1 MSDDMIHHGS
11 SATGKHE
18 NLRSMQEVA
27 MNDRN
32 ASEML
37 RTYNI
42 AWWGNNYYDV
52 NELGHISVCPD
63 PDVPEARVDL
73 AKLVKDMQKES
84 HQRLPA
90 LFCFPQ
96 ILQHRLRSINAAFK
110 QARESFGYEGGYFL
124 VYPIKVNQH
133 RRVIESLANSGEPL
147 GLEAGSKAE
156 LMAVLGHAGM
166 TRTVIV
172 CNGYKDR
179 EYIRLALIGEKL
191 GHKVYLVIEKMSEI
205 RLVLEEAERLNV
217 VPRLGVRARLASQG
231 SGKWQSSGGEKSK
244 FGLAAVQVLQL
255 VEMLREAGRLDSLQ
269 LLHFHLGSQLA
280 NIRDIA
286 TGVRESARFYVE
298 LHKLGV
304 NIQCFD
310 VGGGLGVDY
319 EGTRSQSDCSVNY
332 GLNEY
337 ANNVI
342 WGIGDACNEH
352 GLPHPTVITESG
364 RAVTAHH
371 TVLVSNIIGVER
383 NEFSDPTEPEEDAP
397 RALESLWSTWKEIKQ
412 PGKRRSLR
420 EWLHD
425 SQMDLHDVHTQ
436 YTHGMLDL
444 TQRAKAEQLYLSICQ
459 MIQEQLDPSNRA
471 HRPIIDELQER
482 MADKLYVNFSLFQ
495 SMPDAWGI
503 DQLFPVMPLEG
514 LNKPPE
520 RRAVVLDIT
529 CDSDGT
535 IDHYVDGDGIATTM
549 PMPPYDPENPP
560 LLGFFMV
567 GAYQE
572 ILGNMHNLFGDTST
586 VDVFVFQ
593 DGTVEIEESDE
604 GNTVADMLEYVQL
617 DPKVLMTRFRDQVK
631 ETDLDTELQAQFL
644 EEFET
649 GLYGYTYLEDEE

>member
-1 MSDDMIHHGS
+1 
-11 SATGKHE
+11 
-18 NLRSMQEVA
+18 
-27 MNDRN
+27 MNNRN

-63 PDVPEARVDL
+63 PDVPDARVDL
-73 AKLVKDMQKES
+73 ARLVKSLQEEN

-110 QARESFGYEGGYFL
+110 RARESFGYEGGYFL

-133 RRVIESLANSGEPL
+133 RRVIESLVSSGEPL

-205 RLVLEEAERLNV
+205 KVVLEEAERLNV
-217 VPRLGVRARLASQG
+217 IPRLGVRARLASQG

-304 NIQCFD
+304 HIQCFD

-342 WGIGDACNEH
+342 WGIGDACNEY

-383 NEFSDPTEPEEDAP
+383 NEFSEPTEPDEDAP
-397 RALESLWSTWKEIKQ
+397 RALESLWSTWQEIKQ
-412 PGKRRSLR
+412 PGTRRSLR

-459 MIQEQLDPSNRA
+459 NIQQQLDPSNRA
-471 HRPIIDELQER
+471 HRPVIDELQER

-514 LNKPPE
+514 LDKLPE
-520 RRAVVLDIT
+520 RRAVLLDIT
-529 CDSDGT
+529 CDSDGS
-535 IDHYVDGDGIATTM
+535 IDHYIDGDGIATTM

-593 DGTVEIEESDE
+593 DGSIEIEESDE

-617 DPKVLMTRFRDQVK
+617 DPDVLMSRFRDQVK
-631 ETDLDTELQAQFL
+631 ETDLDAELQAQFL
-644 EEFET
+644 QEFET
-649 GLYGYTYLEDEE
+649 GLYGYTYLEDE

>member
-1 MSDDMIHHGS
+1 MSDDMQSHRPSHAGES
-11 SATGKHE
+11 VS
-18 NLRSMQEVA
+18 LRSMQEVA
-27 MNDRN
+27 VNDRD
-32 ASEML
+32 ASKML
-37 RTYNI
+37 RTYNV
-42 AWWGNNYYDV
+42 AYWGNNYYDV

-73 AKLVKDMQKES
+73 AQLVKDMREQDG
-84 HQRLPA
+84 QRLPA

-110 QARESFGYEGGYFL
+110 RARESFGYEGDYFL

-133 RRVIESLANSGEPL
+133 RRVIESLVESGEPL

-156 LMAVLGHAGM
+156 LMAVLAHAGM
-166 TRTVIV
+166 TRSVIV

-191 GHKVYLVIEKMSEI
+191 GHKVYLVIEKITEI
-205 RLVLEEAERLNV
+205 KLVLEEAERLNV
-217 VPRLGVRARLASQG
+217 IPRLGVRARLSSQG

-244 FGLAAVQVLQL
+244 FGLAAAQVLQL
-255 VEMLREAGRLDSLQ
+255 VEMLREAGRLESLQ

-352 GLPHPTVITESG
+352 NLPHPTVITESG

-371 TVLVSNIIGVER
+371 TVLVSNVIGVER
-383 NEFSDPTEPEEDAP
+383 NEYTEPVAPDEEAP
-397 RALESLWSTWKEIKQ
+397 RVLCSMWDTWNELHD
-412 PGKRRSLR
+412 PENRRSLR

-425 SQMDLHDVHTQ
+425 CQMDLHDVHTQ
-436 YTHGMLDL
+436 YAHGILDL
-444 TQRAKAEQLYLSICQ
+444 TQRAWAEELYLNICN
-459 MIQEQLDPSNRA
+459 MIQKQLDPSNRA

-503 DQLFPVMPLEG
+503 DQLFPVLPLEG
-514 LNKPPE
+514 LDKPPE
-520 RRAVVLDIT
+520 GRAVLLDIT
-529 CDSDGT
+529 CDSDGI
-535 IDHYVDGDGIATTM
+535 IDHYVDGDGVATTM

-560 LLGFFMV
+560 ALGFFMV

-572 ILGNMHNLFGDTST
+572 ILGNMHNLFGDTAA
-586 VDVFVFQ
+586 VDVFVFP
-593 DGTVEIEESDE
+593 DGSIEVQQSDE
-604 GNTVADMLEYVQL
+604 GDTVADMLEYVQL
-617 DPKVLMTRFRDQVK
+617 DPNVLLSRFRDQVK
-631 ETDLDTELQAQFL
+631 ETDLDADLQAQFV
-644 EEFET
+644 EEFES
-649 GLYGYTYLEDEE
+649 GLYGYTYLEDE

>member
-1 MSDDMIHHGS
+1 MSDDMSMVSPS
-11 SATGKHE
+11 SAGEHGV
-18 NLRSMQEVA
+18 LRSMQEVA
-27 MNDRN
+27 MSSQE
-32 ASEML
+32 ASKML

-73 AKLVKDMQKES
+73 AELVKAREAQG
-84 HQRLPA
+84 QRLPA

-110 QARESFGYEGGYFL
+110 RARESYGYNGDYFL

-133 RRVIESLANSGEPL
+133 RRVIESLIHSGEPL

-156 LMAVLGHAGM
+156 LMAVLAHAGM
-166 TRTVIV
+166 TRSVIV

-179 EYIRLALIGEKL
+179 EYIRLALVGEKM

-205 RLVLEEAERLNV
+205 
-217 VPRLGVRARLASQG
+217 
-231 SGKWQSSGGEKSK
+231 EKSK
-244 FGLAAVQVLQL
+244 FGLAATQVLQL
-255 VEMLREAGRLDSLQ
+255 VEILREAGHLESLQ
-269 LLHFHLGSQLA
+269 LLHFHLGSQMA

-337 ANNVI
+337 ANNII
-342 WGIGDACNEH
+342 WAIGDACEEN

-383 NEFSDPTEPEEDAP
+383 NEYTEATPPAEDAARP
-397 RALESLWSTWKEIKQ
+397 LQSRWETWLEMHET
-412 PGKRRSLR
+412 GNRRSLR

-425 SQMDLHDVHTQ
+425 SQMDLHDIHIGYSSGTFNLQ
-436 YTHGMLDL
+436 E
-444 TQRAKAEQLYLSICQ
+444 RAWAEQLYLNMCHEVQ
-459 MIQEQLDPSNRA
+459 KQLDPSNRA

-482 MADKLYVNFSLFQ
+482 MADKIYVNFSLFQ

-514 LNKPPE
+514 LNKSPE
-520 RRAVVLDIT
+520 RRAVLLDIT
-529 CDSDGT
+529 CDSDGA

-549 PMPPYDPENPP
+549 PMPEYDPENPP
-560 LLGFFMV
+560 MLGFFMV

-572 ILGNMHNLFGDTST
+572 ILGNMHNLFGDTEA
-586 VDVFVFQ
+586 VDVFVFP
-593 DGTVEIEESDE
+593 DGSVEVELSDE
-604 GNTVADMLEYVQL
+604 GDTVADMLQYVQL
-617 DPKVLMTRFRDQVK
+617 DPNTLLTQFRDQVK
-631 ETDLDTELQAQFL
+631 NTGLDDALQQQFL
-644 EEFET
+644 EDFEA
-649 GLYGYTYLEDEE
+649 GLYGYTYLEDE

>member
-1 MSDDMIHHGS
+1 MSDDLLIHRPLVAGES
-11 SATGKHE
+11 LS
-18 NLRSMQEVA
+18 LRSMQEVA

-32 ASEML
+32 ASKML
-37 RTYNI
+37 RTYNV
-42 AWWGNNYYDV
+42 AYWGNNYYDV

-63 PDVPEARVDL
+63 PDVPQARVDL
-73 AKLVKDMQKES
+73 AELVKTRQQDG
-84 HQRLPA
+84 QRLPA

-110 QARESFGYEGGYFL
+110 RARESFGYQGGYFL

-133 RRVIESLANSGEPL
+133 RRVIESLVNSGEPL

-156 LMAVLGHAGM
+156 LMAVLAHAGM
-166 TRTVIV
+166 TRSVIV

-205 RLVLEEAERLNV
+205 NLVLEEAERLNV

-244 FGLAAVQVLQL
+244 FGLAAVQVLKL
-255 VEMLREAGRLDSLQ
+255 VETLREAGRLDSLQ

-371 TVLVSNIIGVER
+371 TVLVSNVIGVER
-383 NEFSDPTEPEEDAP
+383 NEFSEPLPPEADAP
-397 RALESLWSTWKEIKQ
+397 RALESMWETWLEMNE
-412 PGKRRSLR
+412 PENRRSLR

-436 YTHGMLDL
+436 YAHGMLDL
-444 TQRAKAEQLYLSICQ
+444 TKRAWAEQLYLNICNK
-459 MIQEQLDPSNRA
+459 IQQQLDPSNRA

-482 MADKLYVNFSLFQ
+482 MADKFYVNFSLFQ

-503 DQLFPVMPLEG
+503 DQLFPVLPLEG
-514 LNKPPE
+514 LDKPPE
-520 RRAVVLDIT
+520 GRAVLLDIT

-535 IDHYVDGDGIATTM
+535 IDHYVDGDGVATTM

-560 LLGFFMV
+560 ALGFFMV

-572 ILGNMHNLFGDTST
+572 ILGNMHNLFGDTAS
-586 VDVFVFQ
+586 VDVYVFP
-593 DGTVEIEESDE
+593 DGSVETELSDE
-604 GNTVADMLEYVQL
+604 GDTVADMLEYVQL
-617 DPKVLMTRFRDQVK
+617 DPSALLAKFRDQVK
-631 ETDLDTELQAQFL
+631 ETDLDSELQAQFL
-644 EEFET
+644 EEFEA
-649 GLYGYTYLEDEE
+649 GLYGYTYLEDE

>member
-1 MSDDMIHHGS
+1 MSDDLLIHRP
-11 SATGKHE
+11 SATGE
-18 NLRSMQEVA
+18 SISLRSMQEVA
-27 MNDRN
+27 MNDRD
-32 ASEML
+32 ASKML
-37 RTYNI
+37 RTYNV
-42 AWWGNNYYDV
+42 AYWGNNYYDV

-63 PDVPEARVDL
+63 PDVPQARVDL
-73 AKLVKDMQKES
+73 ADLVKQRQKDGL
-84 HQRLPA
+84 RLPA

-110 QARESFGYEGGYFL
+110 RARESFGYEGGYFL

-133 RRVIESLANSGEPL
+133 RRVIESLVNSGEPL

-156 LMAVLGHAGM
+156 LMAVLAHAGM
-166 TRTVIV
+166 TRSVIV

-205 RLVLEEAERLNV
+205 NMVLEEAERLNV

-244 FGLAAVQVLQL
+244 FGLAAIQVLKL
-255 VEMLREAGRLDSLQ
+255 VETLREAGRLDSLQ

-371 TVLVSNIIGVER
+371 TVLVSNVIGVER
-383 NEFSDPTEPEEDAP
+383 NEFSEPLPPAEDAP
-397 RALESLWSTWKEIKQ
+397 RALESMWETWQELNE
-412 PGKRRSLR
+412 PENRRSLR

-436 YTHGMLDL
+436 YAHGMLDL
-444 TQRAKAEQLYLSICQ
+444 TKRAWAEQLYLNICNK
-459 MIQEQLDPSNRA
+459 IQQQLDPSNRA

-482 MADKLYVNFSLFQ
+482 MADKFYVNFSLFQ

-503 DQLFPVMPLEG
+503 DQLFPVLPLEG
-514 LNKPPE
+514 LDKPPE
-520 RRAVVLDIT
+520 GRAVLLDIT

-535 IDHYVDGDGIATTM
+535 IDHYIDGDGVATTM

-560 LLGFFMV
+560 ALGFFMV

-572 ILGNMHNLFGDTST
+572 ILGNMHNLFGDTAS
-586 VDVFVFQ
+586 VDVFVFP
-593 DGTVEIEESDE
+593 DGSVESELSDE
-604 GNTVADMLEYVQL
+604 GDTVADMLEYVQL
-617 DPKVLMTRFRDQVK
+617 DPTALLAKFRDQVK
-631 ETDLDTELQAQFL
+631 ETDLDSELQAQFL
-644 EEFET
+644 EEFEA
-649 GLYGYTYLEDEE
+649 GLYGYTYLEDE

>member
-1 MSDDMIHHGS
+1 MSDDMSMVSPS
-11 SATGKHE
+11 SAGEHGV
-18 NLRSMQEVA
+18 LRSMQEVA
-27 MNDRN
+27 MSSQE
-32 ASEML
+32 ASKML

-73 AKLVKDMQKES
+73 AELVKAREAQG
-84 HQRLPA
+84 QRLPA

-96 ILQHRLRSINAAFK
+96 ILQHRLRSIN
-110 QARESFGYEGGYFL
+110 
-124 VYPIKVNQH
+124 
-133 RRVIESLANSGEPL
+133 VIESLIHSGEPL

-156 LMAVLGHAGM
+156 LMAVLAHAGM
-166 TRTVIV
+166 TRSVIV

-179 EYIRLALIGEKL
+179 EYIRLALVGEKM

-205 RLVLEEAERLNV
+205 AIVLEEAERLNV

-244 FGLAAVQVLQL
+244 FGLAATQVLQL
-255 VEMLREAGRLDSLQ
+255 VEILRAAGHLESLQ
-269 LLHFHLGSQLA
+269 LLHFHLGSQMA

-337 ANNVI
+337 ANNII
-342 WGIGDACNEH
+342 WAIGDACEEN

-383 NEFSDPTEPEEDAP
+383 NEYTEATPPAEDAARP
-397 RALESLWSTWKEIKQ
+397 LQSMWETWLEMHET
-412 PGKRRSLR
+412 GNRRSLR

-425 SQMDLHDVHTQ
+425 SQMDLHDIHIGYSSGTFNLQ
-436 YTHGMLDL
+436 E
-444 TQRAKAEQLYLSICQ
+444 RAWAEQLYLNMCHEVQ
-459 MIQEQLDPSNRA
+459 KQLDPSNRA

-482 MADKLYVNFSLFQ
+482 MADKIYVNFSLFQ

-503 DQLFPVMPLEG
+503 DQLFPVLPLEG
-514 LNKPPE
+514 LDQVPE
-520 RRAVVLDIT
+520 RRAVLLDIT
-529 CDSDGT
+529 CDSDGA

-549 PMPPYDPENPP
+549 PMPEYDPENPP
-560 LLGFFMV
+560 MLGFFMV

-572 ILGNMHNLFGDTST
+572 ILGNMHNLFGDTEA
-586 VDVFVFQ
+586 VDVFVFP
-593 DGTVEIEESDE
+593 DGSVEVELSDE
-604 GNTVADMLEYVQL
+604 GDTVADMLQYVQL
-617 DPKVLMTRFRDQVK
+617 DPNTLLTQFRDQVK
-631 ETDLDTELQAQFL
+631 NTGLDDALQQQFL
-644 EEFET
+644 EEFEA
-649 GLYGYTYLEDEE
+649 GLYGYTYLEDE

>member
-73 AKLVKDMQKES
+73 ARLVKDMQKDN

-255 VEMLREAGRLDSLQ
+255 VEMLREAGKLDSLQ

-383 NEFSDPTEPEEDAP
+383 NEFSDPTEPEEGAP

-471 HRPIIDELQER
+471 HRPVIDELQER

-644 EEFET
+644 EEFES